1 MDKMFKKVIE
11 RIEELN
17 ITDIDVLQEKAIEI
31 VEQVAEE
38 YKNKYVSIGAYKQVA
53 WERDIA
59 IGQLNELGYEFGQKI
74 EVEKHEKIN
83 NDKC

>member
-1 MDKMFKKVIE
+1 MDRMFKKIIK

-31 VEQVAEE
+31 VEQVSEE
-38 YKNKYVSIGAYKQVA
+38 YENKYVSIGAYKQVA

-59 IGQLNELGYEFGQKI
+59 IKQLHELGCEFGQKM
-74 EVEKHEKIN
+74 EE
-83 NDKC
+83 